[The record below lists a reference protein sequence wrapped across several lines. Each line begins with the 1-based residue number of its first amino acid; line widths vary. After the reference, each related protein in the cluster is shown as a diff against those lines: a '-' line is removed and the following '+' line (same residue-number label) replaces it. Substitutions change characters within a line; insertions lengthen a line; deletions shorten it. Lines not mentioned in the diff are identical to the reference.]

1 MKNRILF
8 YCTLALLALFF
19 FPAILIAQ
27 GVVDTT
33 GLQTVDFKDITPEK
47 ANMYANVLFSAL
59 VIVWGYVA
67 RALKIKYK
75 PGNFV
80 FIVIAGGIVIGGI
93 FVAVGWA
100 KALPLSLS
108 LLASL
113 GVFDAILRPGQN
125 AIKTALS
132 AETKA

>member
-1 MKNRILF
+1 MSVF
-8 YCTLALLALFF
+8 VLLAL
-19 FPAILIAQ
+19 PAILLGQ

-33 GLQTVDFKDITPEK
+33 GLQTIDFENITPEK
-47 ANMYANVLFSAL
+47 ANLYANVIFSAL
-59 VIVWGYVA
+59 VIVWGYIA

-80 FIVIAGGIVIGGI
+80 FVVIAGGIVIGGI

-100 KALPLSLS
+100 KALPLALS

-125 AIKTALS
+125 AIKNAL
-132 AETKA
+132 AEKGSN